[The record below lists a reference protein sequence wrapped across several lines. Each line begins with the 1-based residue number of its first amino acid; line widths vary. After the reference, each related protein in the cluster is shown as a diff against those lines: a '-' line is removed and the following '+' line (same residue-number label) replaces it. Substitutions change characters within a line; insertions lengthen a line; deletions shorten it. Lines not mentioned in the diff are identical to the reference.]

1 MKLLKLIKVNF
12 SSHKNFYKII
22 YNLWGFYP
30 SNISLYQLAFRHR
43 SQSQYIH
50 NGIKICNER
59 LEYLGD
65 AVLGLVIADYLFK
78 RFPYKEEGFLTEM
91 RAKIVCR
98 NSLNKLSEA
107 IGLHKYILAD
117 KDSNNNSKFLK
128 GDVFE
133 AVIGA
138 IYLDKGYNFTKK
150 IIINKIIH
158 EYINI
163 NELVNTENNYKSK
176 LIEYAQKEKKQ
187 LEFVVTNI
195 IGSGINKKYIV
206 DVIMEGVTIGSGQDF
221 SIKGAEQN
229 AAAEAML
236 KIKI

>member
-1 MKLLKLIKVNF
+1 
-12 SSHKNFYKII
+12 
-22 YNLWGFYP
+22 
-30 SNISLYQLAFRHR
+30 
-43 SQSQYIH
+43 
-50 NGIKICNER
+50 
-59 LEYLGD
+59 